1 MKHTQ
6 ALIERVRRVS
16 DALQQLDL
24 AVDRALMQI
33 KPGQSLF
40 AALQDPLPGGPYLRE
55 QWIPVTIQPGRL
67 TVEISTARTYA
78 PGQVISLLAP
88 VGSPIPLRSGLQR
101 LLLVVDDV
109 YPTPLV
115 LLARQLMSG
124 GVAVTLVLG
133 GRAVE
138 YPLELLSPEIEILR
152 SDTGW
157 KWPEQVETL
166 NWADQVIVWA
176 NPDHQLA
183 VYRHL
188 YDVIRQLR
196 PHDLPDHLVCGLF
209 YPRLA
214 CGAGACQS
222 CEIPSTKET
231 LLACSDGPA
240 VDLKKV
246 QF

>member
-1 MKHTQ
+1 M
-6 ALIERVRRVS
+6 S
-16 DALQQLDL
+16 DHLQHLDL
-24 AVDRALMQI
+24 AVDRVLMQI

-40 AALQDPLPGGPYLRE
+40 VTPQEPAAGSPYLRE
-55 QWIPVTIQPGRL
+55 QWIPVELFPGRI
-67 TVEISTARTYA
+67 TVEIPARRVYA
-78 PGQVISLLAP
+78 PGQILSVMAP
-88 VGSPIPLRSGLQR
+88 VGSPIPIRSGIQR
-101 LLLVVDDV
+101 LLLIVEGV
-109 YPTPLV
+109 YPTPLM

-133 GRAVE
+133 GQATE

-157 KWPEQVETL
+157 KWPEQMDTL
-166 NWADQVIVWA
+166 NWADQVLVLAAA
-176 NPDHQLA
+176 NRQME

-188 YDVIRQLR
+188 YDVLRQLR
-196 PHDLPDHLVCGLF
+196 PHDLPDHLVSGLF

-214 CGAGACQS
+214 CGAGACQA
-222 CEIPSTKET
+222 CEVPSNKDT

-240 VDLKKV
+240 IDLKKV